1 MQGYNDLA
9 TTNPELLKDWDYEE
23 NDKLGIKPNEITN
36 GGKKKYGGNVKKV
49 INGILLLEV
58 ESQEVVAHTVQ
69 IIL

>member
-1 MQGYNDLA
+1 MK
-9 TTNPELLKDWDYEE
+9 LLMVA
-23 NDKLGIKPNEITN
+23 
-36 GGKKKYGGNVKKV
+36 KKKYGGNVKKV